1 MEGKPSQIRKYLLLI
16 ILVLIYTLFLN
27 INLNPKYANV
37 FQKLHAYIYTGIMRG
52 VRKAVPPMLLCW
64 PTKAEAD
71 TRGSAV
77 EVELS
82 HQYSV

>member
-1 MEGKPSQIRKYLLLI
+1 MSFKSCI
-16 ILVLIYTLFLN
+16 
-27 INLNPKYANV
+27 
-37 FQKLHAYIYTGIMRG
+37 YIYTGIMRG